1 MAKVDILMPYWGEFR
16 FAKETVDSVLAQTD
30 PDWRLVIADDCYPSN
45 ELAEYCASLDDNRI
59 TYIRHEKN
67 LGITANFNFCVSQ
80 ATAKYC
86 VIIGCDDRLLPTYVE
101 RAISQ
106 IDDCEFYQPGV
117 EVIDAQD
124 AVYLPLVD
132 RVKRILRPR
141 KAGVYQGEKLAT
153 SLCLGN
159 WLYFPSIMWRTET
172 LRNHPFDPKYKIV
185 EDVVVELNM
194 IIDGAHLMVDDAKTF
209 QYRRSAE
216 SLSSKE
222 KAKNGVRF
230 DEEGE
235 VYDLFAEKF
244 AQLGWKNAARSARL
258 HITSRLHKRLS

>member
-45 ELAEYCASLDDNRI
+45 ELAEYCASLVDNRI

-153 SLCLGN
+153 SLCRGN

-172 LRNHPFDPKYKIV
+172 LRSHPFDPKYKIV

-194 IIDGAHLMVDDAKTF
+194 IIDGARLMVDNMVTF
-209 QYRRSAE
+209 QYRRFDE

-222 KAKNGVRF
+222 KGGIRF
-230 DEEGE
+230 YEESS
-235 VYDLFAEKF
+235 VYNSFAESFRKI
-244 AQLGWKNAARSARL
+244 GWKKASHTARL
-258 HITSRLHKRLS
+258 HLLSRMHDLFSS